1 MRPNPQ
7 FPEESTFTEEIHN
20 GKLNVFAVL
29 TSEKEI
35 ISNKNSGS

>member
-7 FPEESTFTEEIHN
+7 FPEEITFTEEIHN
-20 GKLNVFAVL
+20 GKLYFFAVL
-29 TSEKEI
+29 TPEKEI